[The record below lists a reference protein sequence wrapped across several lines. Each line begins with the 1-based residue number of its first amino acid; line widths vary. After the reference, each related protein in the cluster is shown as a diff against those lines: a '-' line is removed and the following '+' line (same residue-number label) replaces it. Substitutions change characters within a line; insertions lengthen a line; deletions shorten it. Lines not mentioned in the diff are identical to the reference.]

1 MKLLKKKSRTKSRG
15 KRTNYFPILCC
26 VLFVALL
33 LAYKAL
39 LPHKTVNQITATAE
53 KLSDSLSSSEYTE
66 LKKEFKQIIN
76 EKNPTEAIEM
86 LQEKIDIDP
95 KIERSCHGLAHEIGR
110 YAFAKY
116 GFTEALIYQDDIC
129 GTGYIHGIIE
139 AYFVKVDNPKEA
151 VLSACSTGTLH
162 EQIGKCRHGV
172 GHGLMFYSKNDVTA
186 SLKNCDLFTDA
197 PGRIQCAEGVFME
210 NFNSDERFH
219 TSKYLD
225 TKNPFYPCDRQTNFY
240 KDPCYF
246 YAPDYYLHLHPNN
259 YNNAIKWCDSAE
271 PDFILKCDMGVGSR
285 TMKYNMGSP
294 EFAEKVC
301 MLANTRT
308 KQTFCID
315 GMVSYFLVHYNS
327 LSRGRKLCPILEES
341 NQATCYQSVINRS
354 TLFLE

>member
-139 AYFVKVDNPKEA
+139 AYFVKVDNPEEA
-151 VLSACSTGTLH
+151 VLAACSMGTLH
-162 EQIGKCRHGV
+162 DQIGKCRHGV

-246 YAPDYYLHLHPNN
+246 YAPDYYLILHDRD
-259 YNNAIKWCDSAE
+259 YKGAIELCKKNGWNHMCEVEKNHRQLFNIIKKKKLKIFTTRKRKWNLE
-271 PDFILKCDMGVGSR
+271 NITQEFEKLKKEGLSNGMIKR
-285 TMKYNMGSP
+285 QHTNIY
-294 EFAEKVC
+294 
-301 MLANTRT
+301 
-308 KQTFCID
+308 QTYIR
-315 GMVSYFLVHYNS
+315 L
-327 LSRGRKLCPILEES
+327 RKGK
-341 NQATCYQSVINRS
+341 
-354 TLFLE
+354 